1 MACADWSDGLAT
13 RGALRR
19 RPIGSTPV
27 FCEGVQMNIQQ
38 IVYFLV
44 LSEERHFTR
53 AAKRCG
59 IAQPSLTN
67 AIRALEAEF
76 GAPLFHRRPKPRLSE
91 LGAAVKPDLQR
102 ALLLINRALTRAR
115 RGPRQSAD
123 MRGRDRR
130 LALNI

>member
-1 MACADWSDGLAT
+1 
-13 RGALRR
+13 LRR
-19 RPIGSTPV
+19 RPFRIDAGI
-27 FCEGVQMNIQQ
+27 FRGWVQMNIQQ

-44 LSEERHFTR
+44 LSEELHFTR

-67 AIRALEAEF
+67 AIRALEDEF
-76 GAPLFHRRPKPRLSE
+76 GAPLFHRRPKPRLSP
-91 LGAAVKPDLQR
+91 LGQAVKPDLQR
-102 ALLLINRALTRAR
+102 ALVLIDRALTRAR
-115 RGPRQSAD
+115 RGPRPPVD

>member
-1 MACADWSDGLAT
+1 
-13 RGALRR
+13 
-19 RPIGSTPV
+19 
-27 FCEGVQMNIQQ
+27 MNIQQ

-44 LSEERHFTR
+44 LSEELHFTR

-67 AIRALEAEF
+67 AIRALEDEF
-76 GAPLFHRRPKPRLSE
+76 GEPLFHRRPKPRLSP
-91 LGAAVKPDLQR
+91 LGQAVKPDLQR
-102 ALLLINRALTRAR
+102 ALVLIDRALTRAR
-115 RGPRQSAD
+115 RGPRPPVD

>member
-1 MACADWSDGLAT
+1 LAVGP
-13 RGALRR
+13 RGARIAAGAG
-19 RPIGSTPV
+19 PADAGI
-27 FCEGVQMNIQQ
+27 FCKGVSMNIQQ

-44 LSEERHFTR
+44 LSEELHFTR

-91 LGAAVKPDLQR
+91 FGASVRPDLQR
-102 ALLLINRALTRAR
+102 ALALINRALTRAR
-115 RGPRQSAD
+115 RAPRQSAD
-123 MRGRDRR
+123 LRGRERR